1 MQYPWSMVLHGTFT
15 ECSSGAVRNWSG
27 TPKSGVFFP
36 VGTFT
41 EHSLRAVSVNV
52 RTEKILRILEFRCSN
67 YCTGTALLA
76 VIVHVTT
83 GADTASSGCPLSSPR
98 TQTKTSA
105 LRAQIP
111 VWWVVAYTEGPGSA
125 RFPEGNFLRTSPG
138 RLASSRGKAQIR
150 ASPEEIFS
158 RGRRGGR
165 ASRQYEHICKENQ
178 PSGREFLFTFPAARN
193 YVDSRHINAHKNIK
207 TAVFRPPRI

>member
-1 MQYPWSMVLHGTFT
+1 MVLHGTFT
-15 ECSSGAVRNWSG
+15 ACSSGAVRNWSG

-98 TQTKTSA
+98 TQTQYPTLSNCAKT
-105 LRAQIP
+105 I
-111 VWWVVAYTEGPGSA
+111 
-125 RFPEGNFLRTSPG
+125 
-138 RLASSRGKAQIR
+138 LASQATSVASEYVFSLAGNLVNDKRTALKDKCIR
-150 ASPEEIFS
+150 VCILLHSW
-158 RGRRGGR
+158 
-165 ASRQYEHICKENQ
+165 
-178 PSGREFLFTFPAARN
+178 
-193 YVDSRHINAHKNIK
+193 IK
-207 TAVFRPPRI
+207 FFG

>member
-1 MQYPWSMVLHGTFT
+1 MVLHGTFT
-15 ECSSGAVRNWSG
+15 ACSSGAVRNWSG

-98 TQTKTSA
+98 TQTMLFRLVRL
-105 LRAQIP
+105 LRGLDGAG
-111 VWWVVAYTEGPGSA
+111 ATTY
-125 RFPEGNFLRTSPG
+125 LG
-138 RLASSRGKAQIR
+138 RSLS
-150 ASPEEIFS
+150 
-158 RGRRGGR
+158 GRRV
-165 ASRQYEHICKENQ
+165 AQ
-178 PSGREFLFTFPAARN
+178 
-193 YVDSRHINAHKNIK
+193 
-207 TAVFRPPRI
+207 